1 MCRHRHSIYISWS
14 NGTQKV
20 ITSLGKS
27 LFFSFWL
34 KPADSSFSC
43 WHFLVSLCYAY
54 TMTKVII
61 TNYLNTYTT
70 CTYVKKDMSVS
81 FWFKPEKIF
90 YYWLSW
96 LQIGLYFHLISLLSK
111 WHFFLPK
118 YLFFTWNWCIFF
130 CIAKF
135 LFQYQN
141 LSMTLCISFKMLI
154 RMQNS
159 FQNCIN
165 ENLKDFFNG
174 IL

>member
-1 MCRHRHSIYISWS
+1 MIYKFYVNDRTLLKRWNVLFFRHFRTVCRHRHSIYTSWS

-43 WHFLVSLCYAY
+43 WHFLVSLYYAY

-61 TNYLNTYTT
+61 TNYLNTYHLLV
-70 CTYVKKDMSVS
+70 CKKNMSVS

-96 LQIGLYFHLISLLSK
+96 LQIGLYFHLISLLLK
-111 WHFFLPK
+111 WHCFFAKIFFLHETDA
-118 YLFFTWNWCIFF
+118 YLFV
-130 CIAKF
+130 
-135 LFQYQN
+135 L
-141 LSMTLCISFKMLI
+141 
-154 RMQNS
+154 QNS
-159 FQNCIN
+159 F
-165 ENLKDFFNG
+165 F
-174 IL
+174 